1 MFNPPRCRGRAVFNW
16 SMILNFKKLIV
27 YAMELK
33 PGIDDGDIFIKEKIL
48 ISDQDDINS
57 LYLKMRFYHQ
67 VFF

>member
-33 PGIDDGDIFIKEKIL
+33 PGIDDGDIFIKKNI
-48 ISDQDDINS
+48 D
-57 LYLKMRFYHQ
+57 F
-67 VFF
+67 